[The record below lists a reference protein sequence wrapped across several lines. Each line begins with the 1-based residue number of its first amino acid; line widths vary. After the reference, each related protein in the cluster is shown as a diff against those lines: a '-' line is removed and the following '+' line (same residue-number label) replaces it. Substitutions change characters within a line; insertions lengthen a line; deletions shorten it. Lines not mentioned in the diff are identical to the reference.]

1 MQCRFSMDVIK
12 CDIICFV
19 KKCGGK
25 HSYMFK
31 NVKVS
36 KKRIFYSLAD
46 RKGGGGWSLVS
57 PFGPDRK
64 QMWEFWPLFSIEM
77 WFFDTQ
83 NTSHVQWGDSRM
95 HFACPL
101 RLHLSLSHHFV
112 TEQQQTVRD
121 CRSWMKMTFFL
132 CYRTHMI
139 ITSNKKHTKKIHEKL
154 TVRGGG

>member
-1 MQCRFSMDVIK
+1 MECNTMQCRFSMDVIK

-46 RKGGGGWSLVS
+46 RKGGGGVGHWAAPLAQTVSKCENFDPFFPLKCGSLILKTHLMFS
-57 PFGPDRK
+57 EGSQECILRALYASTL
-64 QMWEFWPLFSIEM
+64 PLS
-77 WFFDTQ
+77 
-83 NTSHVQWGDSRM
+83 N
-95 HFACPL
+95 
-101 RLHLSLSHHFV
+101 HFV

-121 CRSWMKMTFFL
+121 WMKIRFF
-132 CYRTHMI
+132 TPSQ
-139 ITSNKKHTKKIHEKL
+139 SN
-154 TVRGGG
+154 